1 MDDSDTDP
9 DFKVGLCEVRRCKK
23 EVWAVCEN
31 CLILVCYDH
40 CVEDITSC
48 KDHGKTLQ
56 KRKRDKKR
64 RQMKKNKNEEKGLLP
79 RNLVCPVQVDESVE
93 PITNHEG
100 SETGVRDGKKGDS
113 VAKRSKTVL
122 RDGNGV
128 ESVESEGHGATM
140 EESIADRA
148 VEAEGHAMTQEENG
162 REGGAEAEIDGAVVE
177 DNERERDAENE
188 NHKDKDA
195 RECVLQPGEHNDEG
209 ATLQQR
215 RGRKRQRN
223 QDQWR
228 RNVQKRLRDTG
239 EAHIST
245 TGKAKPARRMGPCCG
260 HSCTYKCSS
269 TFSHEVREKIFTN
282 YWSNGD
288 KREQR
293 LFILK
298 HVERHLAKRK
308 RVGSDNRNVTFKYY
322 LYTGDSRLQ
331 VCRHF
336 FLNTLDVGRDFIY
349 GTMDMHSATGTLKPT
364 KQGAHSNHVK
374 TDETLLKEVKDH
386 ISSFAV
392 IDSHYCRAK
401 SLKKYLD
408 SSLSVSKMYKM
419 YTEAC
424 RGPNKLFEFKYRQVF
439 DMSFNLGFHRPKKDQ
454 CEICV
459 AFRNTIDHSEKD
471 KDTYT
476 EH

>member
-1 MDDSDTDP
+1 MTIY
-9 DFKVGLCEVRRCKK
+9 
-23 EVWAVCEN
+23 AVT
-31 CLILVCYDH
+31 L
-40 CVEDITSC
+40 T
-48 KDHGKTLQ
+48 KTA
-56 KRKRDKKR
+56 
-64 RQMKKNKNEEKGLLP
+64 
-79 RNLVCPVQVDESVE
+79 
-93 PITNHEG
+93 I
-100 SETGVRDGKKGDS
+100 
-113 VAKRSKTVL
+113 SK
-122 RDGNGV
+122 
-128 ESVESEGHGATM
+128 
-140 EESIADRA
+140 ESIGLFGRYTNSD
-148 VEAEGHAMTQEENG
+148 VVIQGH
-162 REGGAEAEIDGAVVE
+162 
-177 DNERERDAENE
+177 
-188 NHKDKDA
+188 
-195 RECVLQPGEHNDEG
+195 LDE
-209 ATLQQR
+209 
-215 RGRKRQRN
+215 
-223 QDQWR
+223 
-228 RNVQKRLRDTG
+228 
-239 EAHIST
+239 IST
-245 TGKAKPARRMGPCCG
+245 LHLKISLIVTDQLAESTRWPVYDFTF
-260 HSCTYKCSS
+260 SCSS

-282 YWSNGD
+282 YWSIGD

-298 HVERHLAKRK
+298 HVERHLANRK
-308 RVGSDNRNVTFKYY
+308 RVGSDKRNVTFKYY

-364 KQGAHSNHVK
+364 KQGAHSNHVN

-408 SSLSVSKMYKM
+408 SSFSVSKMYKM

-424 RGPNKLFEFKYRQVF
+424 RGPNKLSEFKHRQVF
-439 DMSFNLGFHRPKKDQ
+439 DTFFNLGFHRPKKDQ

-476 EH
+476 EHQNNEQKARDIKDRAKAESTVPEKNQLLF